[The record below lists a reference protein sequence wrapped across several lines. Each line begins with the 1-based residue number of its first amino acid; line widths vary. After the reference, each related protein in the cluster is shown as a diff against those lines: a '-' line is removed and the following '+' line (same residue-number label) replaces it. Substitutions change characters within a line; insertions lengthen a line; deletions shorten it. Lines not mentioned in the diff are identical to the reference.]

1 MLREAV
7 DINTE
12 STGGIIIKQ
21 RFGPISKLCILLTL
35 ALDAHLVPLPGTCQ
49 TTIRLS
55 ITIVFISVNFLGMY
69 SYYFE
74 PGVCDDVYLNQNPKI
89 QYLDF

>member
-1 MLREAV
+1 MKLFNMLREAV

-12 STGGIIIKQ
+12 STEGIIIKL

-49 TTIRLS
+49 TTIRRLS
-55 ITIVFISVNFLGMY
+55 ITIVFIFGDYFGMY

-74 PGVCDDVYLNQNPKI
+74 SGVCDDVY
-89 QYLDF
+89 